1 MAEEEQLESSLKNII
16 DQESLQWIFV
26 GGKVI
31 IDIFKNHLM
40 STLCYSLLSV
50 CALGFEWLQGGVGK
64 TTTSC
69 CLAVQLAKVRK
80 SVLVVSTDPAHNLRY
95 VPPLTHAQMSFPTN
109 YIMIGRRLL
118 D

>member
-1 MAEEEQLESSLKNII
+1 MAEEEQLESSLRNII

-26 GGKVI
+26 GGKVGATTWYISTI
-31 IDIFKNHLM
+31 IFGQFQSCSALFRHMLAL
-40 STLCYSLLSV
+40 LCHILFFIS
-50 CALGFEWLQGGVGK
+50 CDTQGGVGK

-95 VPPLTHAQMSFPTN
+95 TSLFPVT
-109 YIMIGRRLL
+109 
-118 D
+118 DT